1 MRAGHAR
8 GRTIAKNR
16 NQSQKCGRMT
26 CLRRRPPGGPGAPS
40 RCHTG
45 PMAGHDH
52 GHDHSPGGH
61 SHAIADDAVPRWLA
75 WALVVNL
82 AFMLVEVTTGIL
94 ADSLAL
100 LSDAAH
106 MLTDA
111 AAIGLA
117 LVPPMARRHPGGSM
131 TFGYRRA
138 DPLGARQQ
146 VRAARARGVHRLRG
160 HPAPGRPAQR
170 RRPHV
175 RGRHRGLFVNLL
187 AAWFLAKA
195 NRESL
200 SVEGAFQRN
209 LIDAYCRGTAVAAVL
224 IWVWGFD
231 RADAIASLL
240 IAIPMVFSGV
250 GLVRASGRILLEA
263 APAASDPD
271 TIGPA
276 MVRTPG
282 VVEVHDLHVWE
293 VSNGFTAL
301 SAHVVVGADE
311 DCHAVRRAVEHRLH
325 EDFGLE
331 HTTLQVD
338 HQTSDLLEIQSSP
351 TSAPQRRC

>member
-1 MRAGHAR
+1 
-8 GRTIAKNR
+8 
-16 NQSQKCGRMT
+16 
-26 CLRRRPPGGPGAPS
+26 
-40 RCHTG
+40 
-45 PMAGHDH
+45 MAGHDH

-106 MLTDA
+106 MLTDE

-117 LVPPMARRHPGGSM
+117 LVAANLARRHPGGSM

-138 DPLGARQQ
+138 EILSALVNGFALLVLAVWIVYEGIQRLSDPPS
-146 VRAARARGVHRLRG
+146 VD
-160 HPAPGRPAQR
+160 APLMFAVGIA
-170 RRPHV
+170 
-175 RGRHRGLFVNLL
+175 GLFVNLL

-200 SVEGAFQRN
+200 NVEGAFQHN
-209 LIDAYCRGTAVAAVL
+209 LIDAYSSIGTAVAAVL

-240 IAIPMVFSGV
+240 IAIPMVFSGI

-301 SAHVVVGADE
+301 SAHVVVGADA
-311 DCHAVRRAVEHRLH
+311 DCHAVRREVEHRLH

-338 HQTSDLLEIQSSP
+338 HETSDLLEIQPSP
-351 TSAPQRRC
+351 TSAPQHRC